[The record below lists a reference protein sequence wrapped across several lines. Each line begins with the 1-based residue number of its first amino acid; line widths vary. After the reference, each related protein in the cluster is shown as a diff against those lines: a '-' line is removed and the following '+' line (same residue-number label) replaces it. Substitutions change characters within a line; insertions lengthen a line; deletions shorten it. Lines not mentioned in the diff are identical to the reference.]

1 MKLHSGIKYRKD
13 IDGLRALAVLSV
25 IIFHI
30 NPHWIPGGF
39 LGVDIFFV
47 ISGYLITFILIKEV
61 STSKKIDIINFY
73 KRRIKRI
80 IPALLFVLIPTFIVG
95 FILFSPDDFLS
106 LLKSGV
112 WGFFSAANIYFFSS
126 IDTGYFST
134 GSDQL
139 PLLHL
144 WSLGVEEQFYILW
157 PFIVLFLLTY
167 IDSIKKHILFI
178 AIIFIISL
186 VWAQLVIVSNHSF
199 AYYMLP
205 TRAWEL
211 LGGATVAFLV
221 HKELS
226 QNKVINEMMAFIG
239 LLFIIL
245 SFIFVTESDP
255 VPGIAALPTI
265 IGASLLIFSGA
276 FQATYVGRFLSL
288 KAFVGIG
295 LVSYSAYLWHWPI
308 LAFLRYSIIEID
320 ASMAFFVLL
329 LTFILATIS
338 YFYIESPLRK
348 NNLSTKK
355 VFIQY
360 FIIPAIAIILFSTMI
375 EKVIASKPAWIYSEK
390 KLDNAFLVL
399 PSYKYNYSCL
409 YSEFNTDKL
418 KETRCV
424 YPKNKKP
431 TVLLMGDSNA
441 DHYIGM
447 IRVFSDHYGFTTR
460 NSTQSACPPV
470 FNDIAYPWITQKY
483 VKGCLVYRKHILEE
497 AVKYDTVILGGNWS
511 SYNHEEFKLAFT
523 STLDTLAK
531 NIKKVIVLAKI
542 PLMPGYSK
550 DCAQKSIKMP
560 WIDCAQK
567 FKSSGDEVEMNTFVK
582 SLVDKYPNV
591 HMFDIRNQ
599 ICKGAEC
606 SPYLENKPLY
616 YDTGHLSM
624 SGSKLIGESMI
635 KDKDPMLKVF
645 EEISKK

>member
-1 MKLHSGIKYRKD
+1 LELHSEIKYRKD

-47 ISGYLITFILIKEV
+47 ISGYLITLILIKEV
-61 STSKKIDIINFY
+61 HSSKKIDIINFY

-80 IPALLFVLIPTFIVG
+80 IPALLFMLIPTFIVG
-95 FILFSPDDFLS
+95 FILFTPDDFIA

-112 WGFFSAANIYFFSS
+112 WGFFSAANIYFFSA
-126 IDTGYFST
+126 IDTGYFAT
-134 GSDQL
+134 GSSEL

-157 PFIVLFLLTY
+157 PFIVLYLLTT
-167 IDSIKKHILFI
+167 IDSLKKHIFFV
-178 AIIFIISL
+178 AILFIISL
-186 VWAQLVIVSNHSF
+186 IWAQLIIVTNHSF

-221 HKELS
+221 HKKIS
-226 QNKVINEMMAFIG
+226 QSKRVNEIMAFIG
-239 LLFIIL
+239 LFSIIL
-245 SFIFVTESDP
+245 GFIFVSESDP

-265 IGASLLIFSGA
+265 IGAALLIFSGA
-276 FQATYVGRFLSL
+276 FQITSVGRFLSL
-288 KAFVGIG
+288 KAFVAIG

-320 ASMAFFVLL
+320 LTMAFFVLL
-329 LTFILATIS
+329 LTFILATMS
-338 YFYIESPLRK
+338 YFFIESPLRK
-348 NNLSTKK
+348 NDLSTKK

-360 FIIPAIAIILFSTMI
+360 FIIPAIAIILFFTLI
-375 EKVIASKPAWIYSEK
+375 QKVIEYRPSWIYSEK
-390 KLDNAFLVL
+390 KLDDAFLVI
-399 PSYKYNYSCL
+399 PSHKYNYSCL
-409 YSEFNTDKL
+409 YSEFNTDNL

-424 YPKNKKP
+424 YPKDKKP
-431 TVLLMGDSNA
+431 NVLVMGDSNA
-441 DHYIGM
+441 DHYVGM

-470 FNDIAYPWITQKY
+470 FNDIDYPWITKKY
-483 VKGCLVYRKHILEE
+483 VKGCLVYREHILEE
-497 AVKYDTVILGGNWS
+497 AVKYDAVILGGNWS
-511 SYNHEEFKLAFT
+511 SYNNEAFKTAFT
-523 STLDTLAK
+523 STVDTLAK
-531 NIKKVIVLAKI
+531 SIKKVIVLGKI
-542 PLMPGYSK
+542 PLMPGYDK
-550 DCAQKSIKMP
+550 GCAQKSIKMP
-560 WIDCAQK
+560 WIDCAKK
-567 FKSSGDEVEMNTFVK
+567 FKSSGDEVEINRFVK
-582 SLVDKYPNV
+582 TLTDKYPNV
-591 HMFDIRNQ
+591 HYFDIRHQ
-599 ICKGAEC
+599 TCKGTEC
-606 SPYLENKPLY
+606 SPYLEGKPVY

-635 KDKDPMLKVF
+635 KNKDPMLKVF